1 MATIDLTETLDRI
14 VLIEKEALAALTP
27 AVTADA
33 FDHFFHVQE
42 AYPYW
47 TNRIINQTVAGDSEE
62 MDNDN
67 FTLVARLVIGHIT
80 EGYSGQPEN
89 DLYTYIP
96 QFKTYLHARE
106 GLQTDQTSGP
116 DLSDEQRY
124 LIRARIV
131 STTGL
136 RAFENAGINVLQVGT
151 EFNIL
156 CEFNEDNIAAA
167 T

>member
-14 VLIEKEALAALTP
+14 VLIEKQALAALTP
-27 AVTADA
+27 SVTADA
-33 FDHFFHVQE
+33 VDHFFHVQE
-42 AYPYW
+42 AFPYW
-47 TNRIINQTVAGDSEE
+47 TNRFTGGIHGDDGEE
-62 MDNDN
+62 LDEDRY
-67 FTLVARLVIGHIT
+67 TLIARLIIGHIT
-80 EGYSGQPEN
+80 EGSSGQPEN
-89 DLYTYIP
+89 DLYTYMP

-116 DLSDEQRY
+116 DLSGEQDY

-136 RAFENAGINVLQVGT
+136 RVFENAGIQALQVGT

-156 CEFNEDNIAAA
+156 CEFEEDNISVA